1 LLPSAVVAAIM
12 IGTGIATVTATGVMD
27 WGHDRHHEGD
37 RDHSRSR
44 ERDGLGAGHVEQPG
58 PLLTLDLLL
67 FRRLIV
73 RDLAERLLESFSVF
87 IAAELARGFNE
98 AIKLRFI

>member
-1 LLPSAVVAAIM
+1 
-12 IGTGIATVTATGVMD
+12 
-27 WGHDRHHEGD
+27 
-37 RDHSRSR
+37 
-44 ERDGLGAGHVEQPG
+44 VEQPG

-73 RDLAERLLESFSVF
+73 RDLAERFLESFFVV
-87 IAAELARGFNE
+87 IAAELASGFNE